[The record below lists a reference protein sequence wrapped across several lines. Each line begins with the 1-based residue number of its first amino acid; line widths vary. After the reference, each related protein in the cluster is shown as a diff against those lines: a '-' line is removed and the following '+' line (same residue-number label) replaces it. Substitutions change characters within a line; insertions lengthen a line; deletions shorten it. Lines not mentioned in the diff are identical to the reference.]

1 MVDPAGAMIHMP
13 IGVACDKLIA
23 FRNGTS
29 MALDLALELI
39 HATVQLEQP
48 LGDGTRTVGTG
59 FLISAPGQDGEPR
72 TVLVTAHHVFQRM
85 PGPTAR
91 IGYRIANADGS
102 WNYSPQPLTIRD
114 KDGGELWSHHPGRD
128 VAAIAITAPP
138 EFAKAAIPLAYLATD
153 DSFTRYLVNTGDE
166 MMALGFPR
174 GLSANA
180 AGFPILR
187 SGRVASYPLAPADIF
202 PTFLLDFSVF
212 PGNSGG
218 PVFVTGRA
226 LAEGA
231 TPAPDA
237 PATGFIAGL
246 LTQQVEL
253 NSERLEIGIVT
264 HAKYV
269 RETIV
274 LLQDPMAASTV
285 AAAAPVVGARAA
297 TAEEA
302 ARE

>member
-1 MVDPAGAMIHMP
+1 MVM
-13 IGVACDKLIA
+13 
-23 FRNGTS
+23 
-29 MALDLALELI
+29 DLAVELI

-59 FLISAPGQDGEPR
+59 FLISAPGPDGAPR
-72 TVLVTAHHVFQRM
+72 VVLITANHVFQKM
-85 PGPTAR
+85 PGASAR
-91 IGYRIANADGS
+91 IGYRISNPDGS
-102 WNYSPQPLTIRD
+102 WSYSPQSLKIRD
-114 KDGGELWSHHPGRD
+114 GDGHELWTHHPNRD
-128 VAAIAITAPP
+128 VAAINIKAPP
-138 EFAKAAIPLAYLATD
+138 EFARAAMPLNYLAAD
-153 DSFTRYLVNTGDE
+153 DTFARYSVNAGDE

-187 SGRVASYPLAPADIF
+187 SGRVASYPLAPANIF

-218 PVFVTGRA
+218 PVFVSRPPKADGPVKAVDGPAGPETG
-226 LAEGA
+226 
-231 TPAPDA
+231 D
-237 PATGFIAGL
+237 GFIAGL

-253 NSERLEIGIVT
+253 NNERLEIGIVT

-269 RETIV
+269 RETIA
-274 LLQDPMAASTV
+274 LLQDPMATSTMAS
-285 AAAAPVVGARAA
+285 AAPVAGAKAA

-302 ARE
+302 ARD

>member
-1 MVDPAGAMIHMP
+1 MVM
-13 IGVACDKLIA
+13 
-23 FRNGTS
+23 
-29 MALDLALELI
+29 DLAVELI

-59 FLISAPGQDGEPR
+59 FLISAPGPDGAPR
-72 TVLVTAHHVFQRM
+72 VVLITANHVFQKM
-85 PGPTAR
+85 PGANAR
-91 IGYRIANADGS
+91 IGYRISNPDGS
-102 WNYSPQPLTIRD
+102 WSYSPQSLKIRD
-114 KDGGELWSHHPGRD
+114 GEGHELWTHHPNRD
-128 VAAIAITAPP
+128 VAAIGIKAPP
-138 EFAKAAIPLAYLATD
+138 EFAKAAMPLNYLAAD
-153 DSFTRYLVNTGDE
+153 DTFAKYQVNAGDE

-187 SGRVASYPLAPADIF
+187 SGRVASYPLAPANIF

-218 PVFVTGRA
+218 PVFVSRA
-226 LAEGA
+226 KAAGA
-231 TPAPDA
+231 VTQVVDA
-237 PATGFIAGL
+237 PPGADTGDGFIAGL

-253 NSERLEIGIVT
+253 NNERLEIGIVT

-269 RETIV
+269 RETIA
-274 LLQDPMAASTV
+274 LLQNPLAPSTLASAAVV
-285 AAAAPVVGARAA
+285 AGAKAA

-302 ARE
+302 ARD

>member
-1 MVDPAGAMIHMP
+1 MVM
-13 IGVACDKLIA
+13 
-23 FRNGTS
+23 
-29 MALDLALELI
+29 DLAVELI

-59 FLISAPGQDGEPR
+59 FLISTPGPGGQPR
-72 TVLVTAHHVFQRM
+72 TILVTANHVLEKM
-85 PGPTAR
+85 PSANAR

-102 WNYSPQPLTIRD
+102 WSYSPQQLKIRD
-114 KDGGELWSHHPGRD
+114 PKGGELWTHHPTRD
-128 VAAIAITAPP
+128 VAVMEIKAPA
-138 EFAKAAIPLAYLATD
+138 EFAKAAIPLNYLAADET
-153 DSFTRYLVNTGDE
+153 FTSYNISAGDE

-174 GLSANA
+174 GLSANQ

-187 SGRVASYPLAPADIF
+187 SGKVASYPIAPAKQF

-218 PVFVTGRA
+218 PVFVSQARPRGGVTQV
-226 LAEGA
+226 AEKGD
-231 TPAPDA
+231 P
-237 PATGFIAGL
+237 GFIAGL

-269 RETIV
+269 RETIA
-274 LLQDPMAASTV
+274 LLQNPLAPSTV
-285 AAAAPVVGARAA
+285 AAGGAVVGARAA
-297 TAEEA
+297 SAEEA
-302 ARE
+302 ARR